1 MKPEENI
8 TEEMNELSNYKLVY
22 PLTIYLIAGKA
33 KTMTRNYGTPEER
46 DEAMNKLYED
56 LKTGSAIFFEKGIIY
71 PASNIAAIDGR
82 GVRWER
88 KEAGEFKWETV

>member
-46 DEAMNKLYED
+46 DEAMNKLYE
-56 LKTGSAIFFEKGIIY
+56 EKGIIY